1 MSQNLDQKSA
11 SNRSRSFE
19 KITYVAVIRL
29 AMALALL
36 GSVYWQVS
44 DRLIHNVFR
53 PFEYFTYFTVTSC
66 IATGVILVVS
76 AVNILRGQTES
87 KRMSLMRLTMA
98 ASMVV
103 VGVIYNLLLAGSA
116 PDVRDANYAWPVLP
130 NLILHN
136 YMPVVVLIEYL
147 VVATAVHQKLTRAF
161 WVLVYPLGWL
171 AFTIIRGIST
181 NWWPYPFLDPA
192 NGIPNMLKW
201 IGIISAFFIVLALSL
216 MPLQR
221 VIAGIWTKK

>member
-1 MSQNLDQKSA
+1 MNKNQLTSIA
-11 SNRSRSFE
+11 
-19 KITYVAVIRL
+19 AIRL

-76 AVNILRGQTES
+76 AVNLLRGQSET
-87 KRMSLMRLTMA
+87 KRMSLLRLTMA

-116 PDVRDANYAWPVLP
+116 PDVRDGNYAWPVLP
-130 NLILHN
+130 NLIMHN
-136 YMPVVVLIEYL
+136 YMPVVVLLEYL

-181 NWWPYPFLDPA
+181 NWWPYPFFDPA

-201 IGIISAFFIVLALSL
+201 IGIISAFFVALALSL
-216 MPLQR
+216 MPLQAVFSR
-221 VIAGIWTKK
+221 MQAKK